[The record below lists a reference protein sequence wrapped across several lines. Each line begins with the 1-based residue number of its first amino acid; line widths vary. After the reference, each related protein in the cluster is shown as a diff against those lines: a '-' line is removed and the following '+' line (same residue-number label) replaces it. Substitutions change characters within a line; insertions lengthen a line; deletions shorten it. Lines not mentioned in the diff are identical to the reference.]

1 MRIFNA
7 LVICLFCLGFSISST
22 CAQGRAG
29 LSIIRDYEIESTLKG
44 WLTPLLEAAEMGPD
58 SVRVIIVQ
66 SDQVNAFVAGGANI
80 FVYTGL
86 LQATKNPQ
94 EVIGVLA
101 HELGH
106 IEGGHLIA
114 QRGALE
120 KASYESILGTVL
132 GIGAAILAGDGRA
145 ASALSLGG
153 QNFARSNFLAHSR
166 VKESSADQAALR
178 LMGAA
183 ELPAD
188 GFLSFFET
196 LAAQELL
203 PASQQNEYA
212 RSHPLT
218 QNRMNVIREAVAA
231 QPRRELPGGWAEQH
245 ARMNAKLLGF
255 IEPVRVAWR
264 YAAQDQSF
272 AARYARAIAAYR
284 RSKVDPALQ
293 QVRDLI
299 AEESENAAL
308 HELEGQILMEFGR
321 VPQAVPSLRRA
332 VALAPDSGLL
342 RIMLAHALIES
353 TQQNTEQLQIAIDH
367 LKRARVSEPR
377 NSRVQRLLATAYG
390 RMGDE
395 VRAHMALAEE
405 AVLLGR
411 RPQARDLL
419 QRVLG
424 APDVPADVKRQAQD
438 LKAYLDVKP

>member
-1 MRIFNA
+1 M
-7 LVICLFCLGFSISST
+7 
-22 CAQGRAG
+22 
-29 LSIIRDYEIESTLKG
+29 
-44 WLTPLLEAAEMGPD
+44 
-58 SVRVIIVQ
+58 IIVQ

-120 KASYESILGTVL
+120 KASYESILEQC
-132 GIGAAILAGDGRA
+132 GIGAAILASDGRA

-255 IEPVRVAWR
+255 IEPVRC
-264 YAAQDQSF
+264 
-272 AARYARAIAAYR
+272 
-284 RSKVDPALQ
+284 
-293 QVRDLI
+293 
-299 AEESENAAL
+299 
-308 HELEGQILMEFGR
+308 
-321 VPQAVPSLRRA
+321 
-332 VALAPDSGLL
+332 VALRCAGSIFCG
-342 RIMLAHALIES
+342 ALCPGDCSIS
-353 TQQNTEQLQIAIDH
+353 TE
-367 LKRARVSEPR
+367 
-377 NSRVQRLLATAYG
+377 
-390 RMGDE
+390 
-395 VRAHMALAEE
+395 
-405 AVLLGR
+405 
-411 RPQARDLL
+411 
-419 QRVLG
+419 
-424 APDVPADVKRQAQD
+424 
-438 LKAYLDVKP
+438 